1 MKTAVEFYREELSA
15 LVSLRETKYKTEQEI
30 FKQAK
35 EMEKEQV
42 QRLIKEHEKMY
53 EIMQA
58 LSFALSIDGKKDLA
72 NKTLLET
79 ANNAIH
85 WRRTNL

>member
-1 MKTAVEFYREELSA
+1 MKQTAVSW
-15 LVSLRETKYKTEQEI
+15 LVSQLNKQGFAQVVTDEEI
-30 FKQAK
+30 EQAK
-35 EMEKEQV
+35 EMEKEQIE
-42 QRLIKEHEKMY
+42 RLIKEHDKMY

-79 ANNAIH
+79 ANTAID
-85 WRRTNL
+85 WKRTNF